1 MFQPFLELTY
11 DPELNIGKSTY
22 RCGETEEL
30 IQYEGQRGDLV
41 KFTPQTWPDY
51 EQKLYGKALP
61 VMVEGYGWIKY
72 VQDAVAIGVP
82 EAVYSQYPLQDKNA
96 SAGRKICSIVYERR
110 DYEGNLLERRVV
122 FDEEDAVW
130 MNWANG
136 TMDVPDGV
144 EAVDFGI
151 EYADTVIA
159 EQRAAENAAQ
169 ENPAAS

>member
-11 DPELNIGKSTY
+11 DAETNTARSIY
-22 RCGETEEL
+22 RCGETEEQT
-30 IQYEGQRGDLV
+30 IYEGTRNGLV
-41 KFTPQTWPDY
+41 KFTPETWPEY
-51 EQKLYGKALP
+51 EQKLYGRALP
-61 VMVEGYGWIKY
+61 VMVDGYGWIKY

-122 FDEEDAVW
+122 FDQEDAVW
-130 MNWANG
+130 LKWSDG
-136 TMDVPDGV
+136 TLDVPEGMS
-144 EAVDFGI
+144 AIDFGI
-151 EYADTVIA
+151 AYADKVIA

-169 ENPAAS
+169 ENPATS